1 MTDTPDAP
9 DTPPSFPDDQ
19 GSQSPY
25 GQSPYGQAPYGGHQ
39 NPYGQQP
46 APGFYQAPYVDPY
59 AKSRLVAG
67 LLGIFLGS
75 FGIHRFYL
83 GYTQIGVW
91 QIVAT
96 ILTCGVAGIWGFV
109 EGILYLASKTGSY
122 SVDATGRPLT
132 N

>member
-1 MTDTPDAP
+1 MTENTPD
-9 DTPPSFPDDQ
+9 SPDDHGPQ
-19 GSQSPY
+19 DQSPY
-25 GQSPYGQAPYGGHQ
+25 GQPPYGQAPYG
-39 NPYGQQP
+39 QQP
-46 APGFYQAPYVDPY
+46 YSQPVPGHYQAPYIDPY

-67 LLGIFLGS
+67 LLGIFLGT
-75 FGIHRFYL
+75 FGVHRFYL

-91 QIVAT
+91 QIVASVV
-96 ILTCGVAGIWGFV
+96 TCGIAGIWGFV